1 MVIIYQKSKGLNNS
15 LAFNICKV
23 LPKKMVYDDWFY
35 DDWFYDDEEDFDNDI
50 SQLDF
55 LIGFIMLIILFP
67 VLIIGAVV
75 LGVVEW
81 YKG

>member
-15 LAFNICKV
+15 LAFDICKV
-23 LPKKMVYDDWFY
+23 LPKKMVY

-81 YKG
+81 YKKLKG